1 MRKLML
7 IVMCASALGGA
18 GCFGDD
24 DDGLPLDATVRD
36 AAPVVDGGARDGSAD
51 ASASVDA
58 GSAPMCSADPAGNL
72 LLLNAASSSD
82 SLTRDPTLPLLLPN
96 GDLPTLP

>member
-1 MRKLML
+1 MPMRKLIL

-24 DDGLPLDATVRD
+24 DEPAPLDATVRD
-36 AAPVVDGGARDGSAD
+36 ASPLVDAQP
-51 ASASVDA
+51 VDA
-58 GSAPMCSADPAGNL
+58 GADAMADAGVLMCTADPGGSL
-72 LLLNAASSSD
+72 SLLNASTTSD

>member
-7 IVMCASALGGA
+7 IMLCASALGGA

-24 DDGLPLDATVRD
+24 DDGAPLDATVRD
-36 AAPVVDGGARDGSAD
+36 AATAVDAGPRDGSVDASVDGGG
-51 ASASVDA
+51 
-58 GSAPMCSADPAGNL
+58 APMCSADPAGSL
-72 LLLNAASSSD
+72 GLMTASTTSD